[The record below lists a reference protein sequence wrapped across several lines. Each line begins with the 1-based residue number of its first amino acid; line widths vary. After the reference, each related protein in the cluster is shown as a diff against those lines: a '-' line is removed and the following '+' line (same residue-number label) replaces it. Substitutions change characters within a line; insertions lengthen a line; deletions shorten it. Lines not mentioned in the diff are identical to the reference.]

1 MISQHFQARS
11 ITQQEAKFP
20 CRGERRACSLLARGD
35 SRSGWH
41 RRHLTVPSSCSSE
54 CSVSV
59 LGTAQPTALPA
70 APAAPQSTKVT
81 ASNSRFQVPPCRK
94 PPSSTICV
102 SHLAAPFVKLSYL
115 IKMLTA
121 FKDLYSVQ
129 KIHKIHTS
137 HFYQRLFF
145 SYTNLICFL

>member
-1 MISQHFQARS
+1 MNTS
-11 ITQQEAKFP
+11 EKYVLLFP
-20 CRGERRACSLLARGD
+20 SHSSYVLLRGYSVCACSDALEQSLEICREGHFGSVGD
-35 SRSGWH
+35 GFPIGMSP
-41 RRHLTVPSSCSSE
+41 T
-54 CSVSV
+54 
-59 LGTAQPTALPA
+59 LGTALPA